1 MKAHMGRGS
10 YERYKNIK
18 LNKIQLND
26 LMSES
31 HRTKNLSKGIK
42 IVSKTK
48 DPQTCCIPQGRKGLA
63 HGLLGWLNVNQAA
76 KNTISRQQSR
86 ERYKDS
92 LFKKR
97 SVNSLHS
104 SRELRVG
111 VNRAIKQAGS
121 EKKNLIVEPYS
132 SISSCKTGN

>member
-31 HRTKNLSKGIK
+31 HRTKNLSK
-42 IVSKTK
+42 VSKTK

-63 HGLLGWLNVNQAA
+63 HGLM
-76 KNTISRQQSR
+76 
-86 ERYKDS
+86 DS
-92 LFKKR
+92 W
-97 SVNSLHS
+97 
-104 SRELRVG
+104 VG
-111 VNRAIKQAGS
+111 S
-121 EKKNLIVEPYS
+121 M
-132 SISSCKTGN
+132 